1 MSLARGLASLALACV
16 VGASWSCASPSTG
29 DVVLGVTSDLRLGV
43 DVGSVRVRATVDGT
57 SVFDGTRT
65 VADGLSFPLEVP
77 LERVRDGRAVEFV
90 IDALPPGSSAPIVT
104 RLASTKVVGSRKL
117 LLETSL
123 DASCMQVPGGVTCE
137 APAETCRRGQCVSPF
152 EAPEALPDYQSDWA
166 SGGGDDPCKPGGAPE
181 VIVGEGQGDYLPL
194 TDGDV
199 VQVEAGPQGG
209 YHVWVAYR
217 AKNLT
222 RAGSITRVTGVVP
235 ALSYETNPYQVIFS
249 LDLDEGGYCELHG
262 LRFQIDSAE
271 MPVASLLG
279 QTLEI
284 TVEVTDQDG
293 DVGVGTRTVVL
304 SQDTV

>member
-1 MSLARGLASLALACV
+1 MR
-16 VGASWSCASPSTG
+16 
-29 DVVLGVTSDLRLGV
+29 
-43 DVGSVRVRATVDGT
+43 
-57 SVFDGTRT
+57 
-65 VADGLSFPLEVP
+65 E
-77 LERVRDGRAVEFV
+77 GRSVEFV
-90 IDALPPGSSAPIVT
+90 IDALPPGSSTPVVT
-104 RLASTKVVGSRKL
+104 RRASTRVIGGRRL

-123 DASCMQVPGGVTCE
+123 DAACMQVPGASFACDE
-137 APAETCRRGQCVSPF
+137 PAETCRGGQCVSPF
-152 EAPEALPDYQSDWA
+152 ESPEALPDYEPGWA
-166 SGGGDDPCKPGGAPE
+166 SGGDDPCKPGGAPE

-194 TDGDV
+194 ADGDV

-222 RAGSITRVTGVVP
+222 RAGSITRVTGTVA

-262 LRFQIDSAE
+262 LRFQIDSAD

-279 QTLEI
+279 HTLDI

-304 SQDTV
+304 SEDTI